1 MLDLIIRNAR
11 IVDGTGRP
19 AYTADVGIL
28 NGKITFNTR
37 DEARA
42 VIDAAG
48 LTLTPGLID
57 SHSHNDRFI
66 GLDPQVF
73 ALSKIS
79 QGITTEVT
87 GQCGS
92 SPFPV
97 PDPHDAEIRGF
108 FAEEM
113 TPEHLKDIERFRDF
127 GTFLSYADAQPKPGN
142 YAFLQGHGM
151 LRMSV
156 MGRANRKPTQDE
168 LALMKVRLRDAMEH
182 GCLGLSS
189 GLIYVPSVYADTEE
203 LIELCRV
210 IRPYGGVYA
219 THMRSESDHVVE
231 AVREAIAIAK
241 AADVPLVISH
251 HKVCGKRNWGASK
264 ETLRLIH
271 EAIDGGMRITL
282 DQYPYTASQT
292 GLCQCMP
299 PKYFAEG
306 PAVFAK
312 LLRDPDV
319 RAKVKAEMTEE
330 PPKYNSSYQN
340 AGGFG
345 GILVL
350 SCPGAPEAE
359 GLTVRQY
366 AQKLGRDEFEIYFDM
381 MADGGCLGSGAF
393 FCMDENELDGIYLD
407 ENTVVGTDGCVGA
420 LDGPTHPRAYGSLV
434 RALCTFSKQK
444 GLVSFEEAIRKET
457 GLTAARWGLTGKGLI
472 AEGMDADLV
481 LMDVDKLQDN
491 ADFMHPRALCSGIEK
506 VLVGGVVAYENGRLT
521 GANPGRCVLRQ

>member
-1 MLDLIIRNAR
+1 M
-11 IVDGTGRP
+11 
-19 AYTADVGIL
+19 
-28 NGKITFNTR
+28 
-37 DEARA
+37 
-42 VIDAAG
+42 
-48 LTLTPGLID
+48 
-57 SHSHNDRFI
+57 
-66 GLDPQVF
+66 
-73 ALSKIS
+73 
-79 QGITTEVT
+79 
-87 GQCGS
+87 
-92 SPFPV
+92 

-113 TPEHLKDIERFRDF
+113 SPEHLKDIERFRDF

-156 MGRANRKPTQDE
+156 MGRANRKPTADE
-168 LALMKVRLRDAMEH
+168 LALMKARLRDAMEH

-189 GLIYVPSVYADTEE
+189 GLIYVPSVYADIEE
-203 LIELCRV
+203 LVELCRV

-251 HKVCGKRNWGASK
+251 HKVCGKRNWGASR

-271 EAIDGGMRITL
+271 EAIDGGMRIML

-330 PPKYNSSYQN
+330 PPQYNSSYQN

-359 GLTVRQY
+359 GLTVREY
-366 AQKLGRDEFEIYFDM
+366 AQKLGRDEFEVYFDM
-381 MADGGCLGSGAF
+381 MA
-393 FCMDENELDGIYLD
+393 
-407 ENTVVGTDGCVGA
+407 DGCVGA

-457 GLTAARWGLTGKGLI
+457 GLTAARWGLAGKGRI

-506 VLVGGVVAYENGRLT
+506 VIVGGVVVYEDGRLT

>member
-1 MLDLIIRNAR
+1 MLDFIIRNAR
-11 IVDGTGRP
+11 IVDGTGAP
-19 AYTADVGIL
+19 AFVGDVGIL
-28 NGKITFNTR
+28 NGKITFHTR

-73 ALSKIS
+73 AVSKIS

-113 TPEHLKDIERFRDF
+113 SPEHLKDIERFRDF
-127 GTFLSYADAQPKPGN
+127 QTYLTYADAQPKPGN

-156 MGRANRKPTQDE
+156 MGRANRKPTADE
-168 LALMKVRLRDAMEH
+168 LALMKARLRDAMEH

-251 HKVCGKRNWGASK
+251 HKVCGKRNWGASR

-271 EAIDGGMRITL
+271 EAIDGGMRIML

-330 PPKYNSSYQN
+330 PPQYNSSYQN

-359 GLTVRQY
+359 GLTVREY
-366 AQKLGRDEFEIYFDM
+366 AQKLGRDEFEVYFDM
-381 MADGGCLGSGAF
+381 MA
-393 FCMDENELDGIYLD
+393 
-407 ENTVVGTDGCVGA
+407 DGCVGA

-434 RALCTFSKQK
+434 RALCTFSQQT
-444 GLVSFEEAIRKET
+444 GLASFEEAVRKET
-457 GLTAARWGLTGKGLI
+457 GLTAARWGLAGKGRI

-481 LMDVDKLQDN
+481 LMDVDRLQDN

>member
-1 MLDLIIRNAR
+1 MLDFIIRNAR
-11 IVDGTGRP
+11 IVDGTGAP
-19 AYTADVGIL
+19 AYVGDVGIL
-28 NGKITFNTR
+28 NGKITFHTR

-113 TPEHLKDIERFRDF
+113 SPEHLKDIERFRDF
-127 GTFLSYADAQPKPGN
+127 QTYLTYADAQPKPGN

-156 MGRANRKPTQDE
+156 MGRANRKPTADE
-168 LALMKVRLRDAMEH
+168 LALMKARLRDAMEH

-189 GLIYVPSVYADTEE
+189 GLIYVPSVYADIEE
-203 LIELCRV
+203 LVELCRV
-210 IRPYGGVYA
+210 IRPYGSVYA

-251 HKVCGKRNWGASK
+251 HKVCGRRNWGASR

-359 GLTVRQY
+359 GLTVREY
-366 AQKLGRDEFEIYFDM
+366 AQKLGRDEFEVYFDM
-381 MADGGCLGSGAF
+381 MA
-393 FCMDENELDGIYLD
+393 
-407 ENTVVGTDGCVGA
+407 DGCVGA

-444 GLVSFEEAIRKET
+444 GLVSFEEAVRKET
-457 GLTAARWGLTGKGLI
+457 GLTAARWGLAGKGRI

-506 VLVGGVVAYENGRLT
+506 VLVGGVVVYENGRLT

>member
-1 MLDLIIRNAR
+1 MLDFIIRNAR
-11 IVDGTGRP
+11 IVDGTGAP
-19 AYTADVGIL
+19 AFVGDVGIL
-28 NGKITFNTR
+28 NGKITFHTR

-113 TPEHLKDIERFRDF
+113 SPEHLKDIERFRDF
-127 GTFLSYADAQPKPGN
+127 QTYLTYADAQPKPGN

-156 MGRANRKPTQDE
+156 MGRANRKPTADE
-168 LALMKVRLRDAMEH
+168 LALMKARLRDAMEH

-251 HKVCGKRNWGASK
+251 HKVCGKRNWGASR

-271 EAIDGGMRITL
+271 EAIDGGMRIML

-330 PPKYNSSYQN
+330 PPQYNSSYQN

-359 GLTVRQY
+359 GLTVREY
-366 AQKLGRDEFEIYFDM
+366 AQKLGRDEFEVYFDM
-381 MADGGCLGSGAF
+381 MA
-393 FCMDENELDGIYLD
+393 
-407 ENTVVGTDGCVGA
+407 DGCVGA

-434 RALCTFSKQK
+434 RALCTFSKQR

-457 GLTAARWGLTGKGLI
+457 GLTAARWGLAGKGRI

>member
-1 MLDLIIRNAR
+1 MLDFIIRNAR
-11 IVDGTGRP
+11 IVDGTGAP
-19 AYTADVGIL
+19 AYVGDVGIL
-28 NGKITFNTR
+28 NGKITFHTR

-73 ALSKIS
+73 AVSKIS

-113 TPEHLKDIERFRDF
+113 SPEHLKDIERFRDF

-156 MGRANRKPTQDE
+156 MGRANRKPTADE
-168 LALMKVRLRDAMEH
+168 LALMKARLRDAMEH

-189 GLIYVPSVYADTEE
+189 GLIYVPSVYADIEE
-203 LIELCRV
+203 LVELCKV

-251 HKVCGKRNWGASK
+251 HKVCGKRNWGASR

-282 DQYPYTASQT
+282 DQYPYTAS
-292 GLCQCMP
+292 
-299 PKYFAEG
+299 
-306 PAVFAK
+306 
-312 LLRDPDV
+312 
-319 RAKVKAEMTEE
+319 
-330 PPKYNSSYQN
+330 
-340 AGGFG
+340 
-345 GILVL
+345 
-350 SCPGAPEAE
+350 
-359 GLTVRQY
+359 
-366 AQKLGRDEFEIYFDM
+366 
-381 MADGGCLGSGAF
+381 
-393 FCMDENELDGIYLD
+393 
-407 ENTVVGTDGCVGA
+407 
-420 LDGPTHPRAYGSLV
+420 
-434 RALCTFSKQK
+434 
-444 GLVSFEEAIRKET
+444 
-457 GLTAARWGLTGKGLI
+457 
-472 AEGMDADLV
+472 
-481 LMDVDKLQDN
+481 
-491 ADFMHPRALCSGIEK
+491 
-506 VLVGGVVAYENGRLT
+506 
-521 GANPGRCVLRQ
+521 

>member
-1 MLDLIIRNAR
+1 MLDFIIRNAR
-11 IVDGTGRP
+11 IVDGTGAP
-19 AYTADVGIL
+19 AFVGDVGIL
-28 NGKITFNTR
+28 NGKITFHTR

-113 TPEHLKDIERFRDF
+113 SPEHLKDIERFRDF

-156 MGRANRKPTQDE
+156 MGRANRKPTADE
-168 LALMKVRLRDAMEH
+168 LALMKARLRDAMEH

-251 HKVCGKRNWGASK
+251 HKVCGKRNWGASR

-271 EAIDGGMRITL
+271 EAIDGGMRIML

-330 PPKYNSSYQN
+330 PPQYNSSYQN

-359 GLTVRQY
+359 GLTVREY
-366 AQKLGRDEFEIYFDM
+366 AQKLGRDEFEVYFDM
-381 MADGGCLGSGAF
+381 MA
-393 FCMDENELDGIYLD
+393 
-407 ENTVVGTDGCVGA
+407 DGCVGA

-434 RALCTFSKQK
+434 RALCTFSKQR

-457 GLTAARWGLTGKGLI
+457 GLTAARWGLAGKGRI

>member
-1 MLDLIIRNAR
+1 MLDFIIRNAR
-11 IVDGTGRP
+11 IVDGTGAP
-19 AYTADVGIL
+19 AFVGDVGIL
-28 NGKITFNTR
+28 NGKITFHTR

-113 TPEHLKDIERFRDF
+113 SPEHLKDIERFRDF

-156 MGRANRKPTQDE
+156 MGRANRKPTADE
-168 LALMKVRLRDAMEH
+168 LALMKARLRDAMEH

-251 HKVCGKRNWGASK
+251 HKVCGRRNWGASR

-359 GLTVRQY
+359 GLTIRQY
-366 AQKLGRDEFEIYFDM
+366 AQKLGRDEFEVYFDM
-381 MADGGCLGSGAF
+381 MA
-393 FCMDENELDGIYLD
+393 
-407 ENTVVGTDGCVGA
+407 DGCVGA

-457 GLTAARWGLTGKGLI
+457 GLTAARWGLAGKGRI

-481 LMDVDKLQDN
+481 LMDVDRLQDN